1 MFAPNLII
9 EEIWQTLNSNATL
22 QGSTYL
28 TTTGRIWQWRRP
40 EKVGNPLLT
49 VQGSRAVGQ
58 TQAERWNLI
67 VTAYANDLENETPDS
82 SRLGRII
89 GEVSDTLHLEVGSAP
104 VITITGGR
112 INSIYEVS
120 NTGVLFD
127 EGRPKEHLQSVF
139 LTAFAIKNN
148 S

>member
-9 EEIWQTLNSNATL
+9 EEIWQALNSNATL
-22 QGSTYL
+22 QGANYL
-28 TTTGRIWQWRRP
+28 KSSGKVWQWRRP
-40 EKVGNPLLT
+40 DKLANPILT
-49 VQGSRAVGQ
+49 IQGSRSVSEA
-58 TQAERWNLI
+58 QAERWNLI
-67 VTAYANDLENETPDS
+67 VTAFTNDLENATPDS

-89 GEVSDTLHLEVGSAP
+89 GEVSDTLHLESGSAS

-112 INSIYEVS
+112 INSIFEVS
-120 NTGVLFD
+120 DTGVLYD

-139 LTAFAIKNN
+139 LTAIAIKNN